1 GTYSNI
7 SLRQIQA
14 NANGL
19 GDLTNGTGITI
30 KGRNDAPSYNSNPA
44 SVSGVTLDHVTINGS
59 PFDLSVGNNVTDV
72 SVTSGDFGG
81 SGVGALFYS
90 GPRQT
95 VDLAGSRFAGSL
107 TAYVIEAQPGVI
119 RSE

>member
-1 GTYSNI
+1 MSWEFISNNTSKGIYWEKVDNSSLDNVTLSNNGTSGASASGIDINLKYGTYSNI

-44 SVSGVTLDHVTINGS
+44 SVSGSD
-59 PFDLSVGNNVTDV
+59 
-72 SVTSGDFGG
+72 
-81 SGVGALFYS
+81 
-90 GPRQT
+90 
-95 VDLAGSRFAGSL
+95 
-107 TAYVIEAQPGVI
+107 E
-119 RSE
+119 